1 MGPGGTHDRSV
12 RNPPPITSIR
22 RRGASEIMVPCSGV
36 PPDNCQIRGIAELF
50 AGAPEKQELFLKEGL
65 IDEIEIPFLPR
76 KLVR

>member
-1 MGPGGTHDRSV
+1 
-12 RNPPPITSIR
+12 
-22 RRGASEIMVPCSGV
+22 MVPCSGV